1 MVLYNPLIILLILF
15 RFFKYY
21 IGKAIYLLAYTAA
34 FSTIVTP

>member
-15 RFFKYY
+15 LFFKYY
-21 IGKAIYLLAYTAA
+21 IRKAIYLLTYNAA